1 MNFPD
6 NTTSKDL
13 WEVCK
18 GYGTVVDVFIPDRKS
33 KAGKRER
40 IVWIDI
46 EGVPLH
52 AWSRPTFSK
61 IGSRWGEVIELE
73 DNKED
78 CFARKH
84 NRKCDYFWDDSV
96 NGAKELNGDISKQM
110 NLDGESDI
118 KGVSDTVYDDK
129 ADSLGHEHTQNLV
142 QGGILCA
149 WDPSVFRKEHHVV
162 SDNLLLYMG
171 SWVFYSGEG
180 NCGVI
185 LPSGLSLASVRYG
198 ATFCPLSAVG
208 MVIVWCFVDGEWVDD
223 PCRVKEEFRL
233 HFANRFRAPAANRYI
248 IFPGPDG
255 FTFEFFRKFWDTLG
269 SDFCA
274 AVEWFF
280 DHSSFSRGCNSSFI
294 ALIPKN
300 HDPKFVNDYRP
311 ISLIGSLYKV
321 VTKILATRLS
331 SIISGLISDVQTAFL
346 PNRQILDGPF
356 IINEL
361 LSWCKHKKQQAMV
374 FKVDFAKA
382 YDSIRW
388 DFLED
393 VLRAFGFGSKWC
405 SWIRG
410 CLHSG
415 MASVLLN
422 GSPTSEFQFHC
433 GLKQGDPL
441 APYLFILIME
451 SLHLSLSRAIEAGI
465 FKGIKIG
472 SSLNIS
478 HLFYADDAVFI
489 GEWSIANLS
498 GITYIL
504 HCFSLLSG
512 LSINLKKSHLLGV
525 GIRSED
531 VNAAALYF
539 GCSTM
544 KTPFKYLGVM
554 EDSSALVL
562 LVADWLRISSA
573 RMLAGEIYHGCPN
586 MEKYFKRKTPCTSTS
601 DDVTKQA
608 AKEKPK
614 QLIDVIDL
622 NNLPWDPVDR
632 PRISQY
638 NPTGRIRSL
647 KDQIRDIDILVDQG
661 GVTDDMLLSRLDLS
675 KQLHDLSSLDHSDFI
690 QKAKV
695 RWAVEG
701 DENSKFFHG
710 IINRKRTNLSVKGIM
725 VDGEWVDDPSHIKK
739 EFHTHFADR
748 FKEPGLSRGKLN
760 FFFHNRLCRE
770 QADDLELM
778 VSNDEIRKAVW
789 GCGENKSPGP
799 DGYTFEFFRKFWTTI
814 GPDFCSAVQW
824 FFEHGAFAAG
834 CNSSFVTLIPKILNP
849 KLVSDFRPIS
859 LIGSIYKVIT
869 KILASRLSNVISD
882 LISNVQTAFLPN
894 RQILDGPFIVNEI
907 ISRCKIKNKKAMIF
921 MVDFA
926 KAYDSIRWDY
936 LDDVLIAF
944 GFGRKW
950 CSWIQAS
957 LRSGKASIL
966 VNGSPSSEFHL
977 HRGLKQGDP
986 LAPFLFILI
995 MESFHLSFSRA
1006 VEAGIFN
1013 GFRIDNSLMV
1023 SHLFYADDAIFIGE
1037 WSNGNL
1043 KGILNILSCFS
1054 MLSGMLI
1061 NLKKSQILGVGI
1073 SEPVVAM
1080 AAKDLGCSVM
1090 KISFLYLGVMVGGNM
1105 SLAEAWDSTIEKL
1118 SMRLSKWKLKTLS
1131 IRGRLTL
1138 LKSVLGSSPIY
1149 NMSLF
1154 KVPKSILNKME
1165 NLRRNF
1171 FNGAQEGDR
1180 KIAWVKWHTI
1190 LAAKQFGGLGVSSF
1204 FALNRGLL
1212 AKWVWRFLSQDNS
1225 LWYQVISTIHGSG
1238 SSPLAA
1244 AYPSNWSTI
1253 IKEFN
1258 SLKEQGVDIFSHCK
1272 IRIGNRQSTRFWKD
1286 RWIDDHSLLGK
1297 FPRLYA
1303 LETNKDISVA
1313 DKLHP
1318 SLSFSW
1324 RRSVRGG
1331 IESQQFN
1338 HLSSL
1343 LDSVS

>member
-1 MNFPD
+1 M
-6 NTTSKDL
+6 
-13 WEVCK
+13 
-18 GYGTVVDVFIPDRKS
+18 
-33 KAGKRER
+33 
-40 IVWIDI
+40 
-46 EGVPLH
+46 
-52 AWSRPTFSK
+52 
-61 IGSRWGEVIELE
+61 
-73 DNKED
+73 
-78 CFARKH
+78 
-84 NRKCDYFWDDSV
+84 
-96 NGAKELNGDISKQM
+96 
-110 NLDGESDI
+110 I
-118 KGVSDTVYDDK
+118 K
-129 ADSLGHEHTQNLV
+129 
-142 QGGILCA
+142 
-149 WDPSVFRKEHHVV
+149 
-162 SDNLLLYMG
+162 
-171 SWVFYSGEG
+171 
-180 NCGVI
+180 
-185 LPSGLSLASVRYG
+185 
-198 ATFCPLSAVG
+198 
-208 MVIVWCFVDGEWVDD
+208 
-223 PCRVKEEFRL
+223 
-233 HFANRFRAPAANRYI
+233 
-248 IFPGPDG
+248 
-255 FTFEFFRKFWDTLG
+255 
-269 SDFCA
+269 
-274 AVEWFF
+274 
-280 DHSSFSRGCNSSFI
+280 
-294 ALIPKN
+294 
-300 HDPKFVNDYRP
+300 
-311 ISLIGSLYKV
+311 
-321 VTKILATRLS
+321 
-331 SIISGLISDVQTAFL
+331 
-346 PNRQILDGPF
+346 
-356 IINEL
+356 
-361 LSWCKHKKQQAMV
+361 KKQT
-374 FKVDFAKA
+374 
-382 YDSIRW
+382 W
-388 DFLED
+388 
-393 VLRAFGFGSKWC
+393 
-405 SWIRG
+405 
-410 CLHSG
+410 
-415 MASVLLN
+415 
-422 GSPTSEFQFHC
+422 
-433 GLKQGDPL
+433 
-441 APYLFILIME
+441 
-451 SLHLSLSRAIEAGI
+451 
-465 FKGIKIG
+465 
-472 SSLNIS
+472 
-478 HLFYADDAVFI
+478 
-489 GEWSIANLS
+489 
-498 GITYIL
+498 
-504 HCFSLLSG
+504 
-512 LSINLKKSHLLGV
+512 
-525 GIRSED
+525 
-531 VNAAALYF
+531 
-539 GCSTM
+539 
-544 KTPFKYLGVM
+544 
-554 EDSSALVL
+554 
-562 LVADWLRISSA
+562 
-573 RMLAGEIYHGCPN
+573 
-586 MEKYFKRKTPCTSTS
+586 
-601 DDVTKQA
+601 
-608 AKEKPK
+608 
-614 QLIDVIDL
+614 
-622 NNLPWDPVDR
+622 
-632 PRISQY
+632 
-638 NPTGRIRSL
+638 RIRNL

-675 KQLHDLSSLDHSDFI
+675 KQLQDLSSLDHSDFI

-725 VDGEWVDDPSHIKK
+725 VDGEWVDDPSRIKK

-760 FFFHNRLCRE
+760 FFFPNRLCRE

-921 MVDFA
+921 KVDFA

-1013 GFRIDNSLMV
+1013 GFRIDNSLMI

-1054 MLSGMLI
+1054 MLSGMSI
-1061 NLKKSQILGVGI
+1061 NLKKSQILGMGI

-1090 KISFLYLGVMVGGNM
+1090 KIPFLYLGVMVGGNM
-1105 SLAEAWDSTIEKL
+1105 SLAKAWDSTIEKL

-1131 IRGRLTL
+1131 IGGRLTL

-1154 KVPKSILNKME
+1154 KVPKSVLNKME

-1180 KIAWVKWHTI
+1180 KIAWVKWHTV

-1272 IRIGNRQSTRFWKD
+1272 IRIGNGQSTRFWKD

-1343 LDSVS
+1343 LDSVSLSNSEDRWVCDLSGDGVFRVKDVRNLLDEFFLPKSNVPTRWVKFIPNKVNIFAWKLFLNRLPTRSNLAKRKVSIDTDVCPVCDSAQEEVAHVFFCCSLARDLTRLICRWWNLDEHLFSSYAEWLSWFNSLRLGSKLKAILEGVFYITWWSVWNFRNHLLFASTKPRKESIFDDIVLRSFSWCVARDRFTLNWDSWLQHPHLISL